1 MTKPSQ
7 EKRAINNISSS
18 AMLEVEF
25 YSSVILSAP
34 LQICIFSS
42 NEETHSLTLTPQS
55 QNARPTSRTS
65 RSGSL
70 RTASMSPAVQ
80 YAQKFPWSATSRYLG
95 TLLGYARQ
103 RKQSSI

>member
-7 EKRAINNISSS
+7 EKRAINNNISSS

-42 NEETHSLTLTPQS
+42 NEDTFSWTPTQS
-55 QNARPTSRTS
+55 QNARPTSCTS
-65 RSGSL
+65 RSDNL
-70 RTASMSPAVQ
+70 RFCVD
-80 YAQKFPWSATSRYLG
+80 
-95 TLLGYARQ
+95 
-103 RKQSSI
+103 